1 MKTYGSN
8 FTSIGGLAALAVLI
22 LVSAYFRITALA
34 VFLGAVLLLFLARSV
49 MSLFGITEENRF
61 YAFCELV
68 TEFFVGPVRGI
79 FDRFGWGNGSIIDL
93 PYMAT
98 MMILAVLSALI

>member
-1 MKTYGSN
+1 MLK
-8 FTSIGGLAALAVLI
+8 I
-22 LVSAYFRITALA
+22 LNATVEC
-34 VFLGAVLLLFLARSV
+34 VLGAVLLLFLARSV

-68 TEFFVGPVRGI
+68 TDFFVGTVRGI